1 MRLVLLQEFDHHT
14 VCGLGMEEGDE
25 AVDAL
30 ARCLVDQADALGAE
44 LVQSL
49 CYVGDGEADVVAAF
63 AAMRQE
69 AGGAAFVVGR
79 GEEFDGAV
87 AGVKKCD
94 FDAVVGRVQAF
105 EETEAEDAAVGGEGV
120 FEVVDDDADV
130 VEMGVEELHF
140 FPFRCLRPG
149 SLSGCRNLA
158 QASPLIHLFL
168 RKGRRI

>member
-1 MRLVLLQEFDHHT
+1 MRLVLLQEFDHNA
-14 VCGLGMEEGDE
+14 VCGLGMDKCNE

-30 ARCLVDQADALGAE
+30 ARCFVDQADALGAE

-63 AAMRQE
+63 AAACQE

-79 GEEFDGAV
+79 GEQFDGAV
-87 AGVKKCD
+87 AGVKECD
-94 FDAVVGRVQAF
+94 LDAVVGRVVAF

-130 VEMGVEELHF
+130 VDVGVGELYCF
-140 FPFRCLRPG
+140 
-149 SLSGCRNLA
+149 
-158 QASPLIHLFL
+158 
-168 RKGRRI
+168 